1 MLNINNYSLICNKKV
16 FISIEQ
22 LQIVG
27 GSKVNI
33 FANNDT
39 GKSLFLRSVHGDYRK
54 YKGEIKIKEKSAKFY
69 LKRKKTIL
77 LESLPHILPQET
89 VWKNIVLPLPT
100 VSLRQKQKITDL
112 CNIAGLTD
120 KITFKGRN
128 VSYSALKFIELI
140 RAVVQLPYLILLDD
154 FDTFFDRGNYLKA
167 LKIFDYVL
175 DNGAIVLA
183 TSREK
188 LNSFDEFYSIRSN
201 EMEKV

>member
-33 FANNDT
+33 FANNDA
-39 GKSLFLRSVHGDYRK
+39 GKSLFLRSIHGDYHK

-89 VWKNIVLPLPT
+89 VWKNIVLPLPNI
-100 VSLRQKQKITDL
+100 SLRQKQKITDL

-120 KITFKGRN
+120 KIAVKTRN

-167 LKIFDYVL
+167 LNIFDYVL

-201 EMEKV
+201 KMEKV